1 MNKKINLLG
10 LLFFLSFLSLHAQM
24 SYYYRGEKIQLT
36 INRNYIHIIA
46 DNEFIKSSSA
56 NELFQRLNLELDG
69 SKSVQDLVKLRLNSK
84 PDMLEYSKL
93 VELLK
98 QNEQIKHVFPF
109 FGRGDATPIGTSDIF
124 YVKLKEVRD
133 TMLLRMI
140 VQEQNVKIVEQIP
153 YMPLWHILSIRNSTL
168 SNSVDATNYFY
179 ETGHFEAVD
188 PAFMFH
194 FRTSLL
200 FFL

>member
-84 PDMLEYSKL
+84 SDMLEYSKL

-109 FGRGDATPIGTSDIF
+109 FGRGDATPIGRT
-124 YVKLKEVRD
+124 VGVN
-133 TMLLRMI
+133 LRVHPNPEPENKI
-140 VQEQNVKIVEQIP
+140 NISHLPAGVYFVKI
-153 YMPLWHILSIRNSTL
+153 TT
-168 SNSVDATNYFY
+168 D
-179 ETGHFEAVD
+179 TGEVIKKVIKQ
-188 PAFMFH
+188 
-194 FRTSLL
+194 
-200 FFL
+200 